1 MGEVKMSARAV
12 PQLVQTVSFEELP
25 WLLPA
30 FRKLDELLQEG
41 GNIPGVGD
49 LRISSETSLIVRRL
63 LSHIKNERLSVPQ
76 FAPIS
81 GGGVGVSWNWRDMEV
96 SFKVFPSDDEVVFV
110 VTDARDQV
118 VSDGAFNFEQ
128 TDAMATALNYLAA
141 S

>member
-81 GGGVGVSWNWRDMEV
+81 GVGVGVSWNWRDMEV